1 MKNLLLLER
10 TPYNVE
16 SKPFG
21 IYKILRITVKSSGK
35 KGLSVP
41 VRLRRGVE
49 KLRLERILFYIIG
62 NFIPIYFGNITPYV
76 RYQFCWS

>member
-10 TPYNVE
+10 TSYNVK

-21 IYKILRITVKSSGK
+21 IYKILRITVKSGGK
-35 KGLSVP
+35 KGLSVL

-49 KLRLERILFYIIG
+49 KLRLECILFYIIG
-62 NFIPIYFGNITPYV
+62 NFIPIL
-76 RYQFCWS
+76 